1 FRDLVCETKDSTGSD
16 KISKNPAECKL
27 FLRETGKD
35 DDPNDNRREVPGK
48 GCFDEVVNGTVR
60 TYCDLLC
67 PNADTVYVIKRD
79 PQNHR
84 SCFEFL
90 TYKREKRQDE
100 WYFWR
105 QEKCRNATITFK
117 LRCEFLFPRKEFP
130 DDTEIFKKFS
140 A

>member
-1 FRDLVCETKDSTGSD
+1 M
-16 KISKNPAECKL
+16 
-27 FLRETGKD
+27 
-35 DDPNDNRREVPGK
+35 
-48 GCFDEVVNGTVR
+48 VNGTVR

-105 QEKCRNATITFK
+105 QEVILKSVSISIAY
-117 LRCEFLFPRKEFP
+117 
-130 DDTEIFKKFS
+130 EII
-140 A
+140 